1 MGMHGLTV
9 FITFNM
15 QVIVPFAYKFACP
28 ICIQVCL
35 QIFVMMCS
43 ILQYTC
49 YHHIRQKYVTYW
61 TRITNKSRFP
71 FIFIDNKH
79 NYKISSS
86 QLLTFSIYA
95 QWSFK
100 QILETTNLW
109 TSLKYICKP
118 IKYSFKSKKVLVYE
132 SKNILLM
139 LDNNFDVRFPT
150 LRFLLCRCFLNRM
163 S

>member
-1 MGMHGLTV
+1 MGSPSLLPSTCRSLSHLHTSLL
-9 FITFNM
+9 
-15 QVIVPFAYKFACP
+15 VPFAYRCACKFVLWCVQFR
-28 ICIQVCL
+28 IIHVII
-35 QIFVMMCS
+35 IFVK
-43 ILQYTC
+43 
-49 YHHIRQKYVTYW
+49 KYVAYW
-61 TRITNKSRFP
+61 TRITNKSRFL
-71 FIFIDNKH
+71 FIFMDNKH
-79 NYKISSS
+79 NYEISSS

-118 IKYSFKSKKVLVYE
+118 IKYSFKSKKVLVYD

>member
-1 MGMHGLTV
+1 MGSSSLLPSTCRSLSHLHTSLL
-9 FITFNM
+9 
-15 QVIVPFAYKFACP
+15 VPFAYRCACKFLLWCVQF
-28 ICIQVCL
+28 CIIHVII
-35 QIFVMMCS
+35 IFVKSM
-43 ILQYTC
+43 LPTG
-49 YHHIRQKYVTYW
+49 W
-61 TRITNKSRFP
+61 GLLTNLDSFL
-71 FIFIDNKH
+71 FIDNKL
-79 NYKISSS
+79 NYKNFIKSIF
-86 QLLTFSIYA
+86 TFSIYA
-95 QWSFK
+95 WWSFK

-118 IKYSFKSKKVLVYE
+118 IKYSFKSKKVLVYD